1 MEQHP
6 DFQHDTSTLHD
17 LDSNRRLATKRMHL
31 LYEQQFFGL
40 QEYIERPHL
49 ILAVSQ
55 AFFSYDC
62 SSAIKYSLA
71 QGMFPS
77 TILSMGKGQVQKSYI
92 DKIIN
97 AEILG
102 AFALTEISH
111 GTNARGMRTEV
122 TYDPET
128 KEFIVH
134 SPDFE
139 AAKCWVGNLGK
150 TSTHAIVYGQLY
162 VPRNTHRGL
171 HAFLVPIRDVRT
183 LHALPGV
190 MVGDMGEKIGLN
202 GLDNG

>member
-6 DFQHDTSTLHD
+6 DFQRGVNSVCD
-17 LDSNRRLATKRMHL
+17 LDAARRLATRRMHL
-31 LYEQQFFGL
+31 LFEQQFFGL
-40 QEYIERPHL
+40 EEYIERPHL

-77 TILSMGKGQVQKSYI
+77 TILSMGKSQVQKTYI
-92 DKIIN
+92 EQIIN

-122 TYDPET
+122 TYDPGA

-162 VPRNTHRGL
+162 VPSDTHRGL

-190 MVGDMGEKIGLN
+190 TVGDMGEKIGLN